1 MNYLTFFSS
10 PLGDILLASD
20 GEALTGLWFEGQR
33 RFAHTVKG
41 TVCAQSV
48 PPLESARRWLDAYF
62 SGGSPD
68 FAPPLCPAG
77 TAFQQAVWAL
87 LREIP
92 YGQTTTYGA
101 LARTLA
107 ARQGLA
113 QMSAQAVGHA
123 VACNPIALLIPCH
136 RVLGANGELTGYAGG
151 LPRKQALLALENGET
166 IRSLSRA

>member
-41 TVCAQSV
+41 AVSAQSV

-68 FAPPLCPAG
+68 FAPPLRPAG

-92 YGQTTTYGA
+92 YGQATTYGA

>member
-1 MNYLTFFSS
+1 MNHLMFCLS

-33 RFAHTVKG
+33 RFACTVKG
-41 TVCAQSV
+41 SISAQSV
-48 PPLESARRWLDAYF
+48 PPLEAARRWLDVYF

-68 FAPPLCPAG
+68 FAPPLRPVG
-77 TAFQQAVWAL
+77 TPFQQAVWAL

-92 YGQTTTYGA
+92 YGQTTTYGT

-113 QMSAQAVGHA
+113 HMSAQAVGHA

-151 LPRKQALLALENGET
+151 LPRKQALLALENGEKMGFFP
-166 IRSLSRA
+166 RP

>member
-41 TVCAQSV
+41 AVSAQSV

-68 FAPPLCPAG
+68 FAPPLRPAG

>member
-41 TVCAQSV
+41 AVSAQSV

-68 FAPPLCPAG
+68 FAPPLRPAG

-92 YGQTTTYGA
+92 YGQTTAYGA

>member
-1 MNYLTFFSS
+1 MNHLTFCPS

-33 RFAHTVKG
+33 RFACTVKG
-41 TVCAQSV
+41 SISAQSV
-48 PPLESARRWLDAYF
+48 PPLESARRWLDVYF

-68 FAPPLCPAG
+68 FAPPLRPTG
-77 TAFQQAVWAL
+77 TPFQQAVWAL

-92 YGQTTTYGA
+92 YGQTTAYGA